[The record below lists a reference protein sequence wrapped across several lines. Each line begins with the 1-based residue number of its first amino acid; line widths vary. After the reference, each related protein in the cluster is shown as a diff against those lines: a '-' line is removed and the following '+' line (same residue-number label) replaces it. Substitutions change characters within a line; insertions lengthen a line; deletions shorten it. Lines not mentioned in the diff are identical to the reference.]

1 MRAVKTKS
9 LLAAAL
15 LFCGSF
21 LMVFAAAKVETC
33 DEKFKTCSEVC
44 MNQKYANKAGSRTE
58 ESINASYKSCM
69 NACNKAKADCEK
81 NNPPAKPAPK
91 K

>member
-1 MRAVKTKS
+1 MRGVKTKS

-15 LFCGSF
+15 LFGGSF

-33 DEKFKTCSEVC
+33 DEKYKHCSEVC
-44 MNQKYANKAGSRTE
+44 MNQKYANKAGARTP
-58 ESINASYKSCM
+58 ESYEASYKSCM
-69 NACNKAKADCEK
+69 SACDKAKADCEK
-81 NNPPAKPAPK
+81 ANPPAKPAPK